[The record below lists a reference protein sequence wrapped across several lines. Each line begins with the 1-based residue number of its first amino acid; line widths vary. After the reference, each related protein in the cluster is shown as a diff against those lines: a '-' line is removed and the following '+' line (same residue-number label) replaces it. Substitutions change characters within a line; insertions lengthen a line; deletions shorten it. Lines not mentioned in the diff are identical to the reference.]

1 MQATIS
7 LRCLYAAACAASTEK
22 ARYYLGGVCVEISAR
37 QVVYVATDGHVLFA
51 HREVV
56 EPDNDLVGAWI
67 IPSATIKAAKGRKS
81 PVDFA
86 ILEGEPGKLE
96 LSLKLPDRPDLEFR
110 AIDGTFPDWRR
121 VIPSRPRQDGP
132 PPLFNP
138 DHLQRLWKAGKI
150 LGEQVVGL
158 GYNDT
163 SPALIEYA
171 TGDTLGV
178 IMSMYNP
185 VATVVRPVWASE
197 VKGAAASVSG
207 EAA

>member
-1 MQATIS
+1 MQAQVS
-7 LRCLYAAACAASTEK
+7 LKALYAAACAASTEPT
-22 ARYYLGGVCVEISAR
+22 RFYLNGVCVEISLR
-37 QVVYVATDGHVLFA
+37 QVVYVATDGHILFA

-67 IPSATIKAAKGRKS
+67 IPSGAIKAAKARKS
-81 PVDFA
+81 RADLA

-96 LSLKLPDRPDLEFR
+96 LSLKLPDGPDLEFK

-121 VIPSRPRQDGP
+121 VIPSRTRQDIP

-171 TGDTLGV
+171 TSDTLGV
-178 IMSMYNP
+178 IMPMYNP

-197 VKGAAASVSG
+197 VKAASVSG

>member
-1 MQATIS
+1 MHALIS
-7 LRCLYAAACAASTEK
+7 LKALYAAACAASTE
-22 ARYYLGGVCVEISAR
+22 AGALLSWRRLRRDLRAPGPLCRDGRPRSFRSSRGRGAR
-37 QVVYVATDGHVLFA
+37 QRSYRRLDHPERDDQS
-51 HREVV
+51 RE
-56 EPDNDLVGAWI
+56 
-67 IPSATIKAAKGRKS
+67 RQKS
-81 PVDFA
+81 PEDFA

-96 LSLKLPDRPDLEFR
+96 LSLKLPDGPDLEFR

-121 VIPSRPRQDGP
+121 VIPSRTRQDGP